1 MTGQNYHLQ
10 YHRSVYYDRY
20 CLRSL
25 SFITFYTI
33 LFYFEADIGFGS
45 YADGNTPNDPN
56 QDIETTINTLKDSFV
71 KLFDPFSI
79 KLSKPMQTSI
89 FFFLLCE
96 NVKNVA
102 RTDSI

>member
-1 MTGQNYHLQ
+1 MTGYHLQ
-10 YHRSVYYDRY
+10 YHRSIYYYHY

-25 SFITFYTI
+25 SFIAFYTV
-33 LFYFEADIGFGS
+33 LFYFEADI
-45 YADGNTPNDPN
+45 DPN
-56 QDIETTINTLKDSFV
+56 QDIETPVNTLKDSFV
-71 KLFDPFSI
+71 KLFDLFSI

-89 FFFLLCE
+89 FFFLLCG